1 MGAIM
6 NGQHITLIGSHV
18 IVEAVQVETIT
29 LETCRANAT
38 QYARL
43 VRSYQR
49 SGHPLQ
55 TAIDYAR
62 LDITDPLFI

>member
-1 MGAIM
+1 MKGH
-6 NGQHITLIGSHV
+6 HITLIRDQA
-18 IVEAVQVETIT
+18 IVEVVQVETIT

-43 VRSYQR
+43 VRSYRR

-55 TAIDYAR
+55 AAIDCAR
-62 LDITDPLFI
+62 LDMTDPLSV